1 LDATAADPHT
11 TTAHPLDPLS
21 AAELARAVATMRSD
35 GVVADGVRVISV
47 DLREPDKADLREWRE
62 GGARPVREAQAVVL
76 DTRDGT
82 AWELVVSIDDG
93 SVVSRAGLD
102 GQQPAVSMD
111 EYFEAGAACRR
122 DPEFRAALARRGI
135 EGERVDLVHIEP
147 WTVGQFEDP
156 GRRLARCLAWMRK
169 DADDVNPYARPI
181 GGLVAVVDLGQMR
194 VVRVDDH
201 GPLPVPDQDADYRNG
216 GSGGYRDDQRPIE
229 ITQPD
234 GPSFVLEGNHMRW
247 QKWDLRIGF
256 SHRESLV
263 LHEIGY
269 HEDGRL
275 RPICHRASIAEL
287 VIPYGDPN
295 PTVHFK
301 NVFDTGEYGMGP
313 LVNALERGCDC
324 VGEIT
329 YLDAACVDNKGDVT
343 TLKNAICIHEED
355 YGILWKHHDDN
366 TGRTD
371 VARSRRL
378 VISCIAT
385 VGNYEY
391 GFFWYLYQDGTI
403 QFEAKLTGIVLTAG
417 VPGDARPRH
426 ATLVEPGVAAGYHQH
441 FITARLDMDVDGE
454 RNVAYEVESGADPL
468 GPVNPD
474 GSAFST
480 SRVTFARESQAKR
493 DVSPL
498 TARRWRVENPDRRNR
513 MGEPVAFELVPGDN
527 VAAMAHPGSQFRRR
541 AGHLDHHLWVTPY
554 RREER
559 YPAGDYPNQHE
570 GGDGLPRWTAANRPL
585 ENEDVVLWYTFG
597 AHHIPRLEDWPVM
610 PVAYCGFHLRPVG
623 FFDRNPAL
631 DVPAPHPAHCDHH

>member
-1 LDATAADPHT
+1 MDATTADPHT

-21 AAELARAVATMRSD
+21 AAELGQAVAAMRSD
-35 GVVADGVRVISV
+35 GVVTEGVRVISV
-47 DLREPDKADLREWRE
+47 DLREPDKADLRAWRE
-62 GGARPVREAQAVVL
+62 GGARPDRQAQAVVL
-76 DTRDGT
+76 DTRDGA
-82 AWELVVSIDDG
+82 AWELVVAIDDG

-102 GQQPAVSMD
+102 GRQPAVSMD
-111 EYFEAGAACRR
+111 EYFKAGAACRR

-135 EGERVDLVHIEP
+135 EGERVDLVHVEP
-147 WTVGQFEDP
+147 WTVGGFEDP
-156 GRRLARCLAWMRK
+156 ARRLARCLAWMRK

-201 GPLPVPDQDADYRNG
+201 GPLPVPDQDADYRDG
-216 GSGGYRDDQRPIE
+216 GAGGYRDDQRPIE

-313 LVNALERGCDC
+313 LVNALELGCDC
-324 VGEIT
+324 LGEIT

-343 TLKNAICIHEED
+343 TLRNAICIHEED

-371 VARSRRL
+371 LARSRRL
-378 VISCIAT
+378 VISCFTT

-417 VPGDARPRH
+417 VPADAKQRH

-454 RNVAYEVESGADPL
+454 RNVAYEIESGADPL
-468 GPVNPD
+468 GPDNPD

-480 SRVTFARESQAKR
+480 SRTTFARESQAKR

-498 TARRWRVENPDRRNR
+498 TARRWRVENPDRKTGWASRS
-513 MGEPVAFELVPGDN
+513 
-527 VAAMAHPGSQFRRR
+527 HSSWCR
-541 AGHLDHHLWVTPY
+541 ATTW
-554 RREER
+554 
-559 YPAGDYPNQHE
+559 
-570 GGDGLPRWTAANRPL
+570 PRWPTPTRSSA
-585 ENEDVVLWYTFG
+585 VVRGTSTTT
-597 AHHIPRLEDWPVM
+597 
-610 PVAYCGFHLRPVG
+610 CG
-623 FFDRNPAL
+623 
-631 DVPAPHPAHCDHH
+631 